1 MLASDIADPDYRA
14 LADLRYQLR
23 KFLAFSEQSAREV
36 GVEPRQHQLLL
47 AIRGLPEGMEPTV
60 AVLAERMALRHHT
73 VVELIDRL
81 ETAGLARRTRDPQ
94 DRRRAHVTIT
104 SRGQELLRK
113 LSLSHRDELRNSAPA
128 LVASLGRVLRTAKKA
143 S

>member
-1 MLASDIADPDYRA
+1 MLDLGDPDYRA
-14 LADLRYQLR
+14 LADFRYQLR
-23 KFLAFSEQSAREV
+23 KFLAFSEQSARGV

-47 AIRGLPEGMEPTV
+47 AIRGLPEGAEPTV
-60 AVLAERMALRHHT
+60 AVIAERMALRHHT
-73 VVELIDRL
+73 VVELLDRL
-81 ETAGLARRTRDPQ
+81 ETAGLARRTRTVD

-104 SRGQELLRK
+104 FRGQELLRK
-113 LSLSHRDELRNSAPA
+113 LSLAHRDELRTSAPA